1 MELQP
6 GPLGDLEYAQAM
18 FGRRPFLELLAL
30 NALGAGCSQAKDAT
44 AEPLKIAAAADLTL
58 AFKDIGEAF
67 EQAKGKK
74 AVFTFGSTGLL
85 TKQIKEGAPFDVFAA
100 ANQTYLDEL
109 IAAKAVLADS
119 KQLYARG
126 RIVLWTSGTTKVE
139 LSQLSESKFSKIA
152 IANPEHAPYGKAAAE
167 ALTKLKL
174 WDTVKPKLVYGE
186 NVQQALQY
194 AESGNADA
202 AIVALSL
209 AINAKGAYSDIDDSL
224 HEPIDQALGVC
235 EISKQKSAARD
246 FVEYV
251 TSEAGRA
258 IMKQYGFL
266 LPGETVTVRQ

>member
-1 MELQP
+1 
-6 GPLGDLEYAQAM
+6 M

-30 NALGAGCSQAKDAT
+30 NALGPACSQAKDVA
-44 AEPLKIAAAADLTL
+44 AEPLKIAAAADLTG
-58 AFKDIGEAF
+58 AFKEIGDAF
-67 EQAKGKK
+67 EQSKGKK
-74 AVFTFGSTGLL
+74 SVFTFGSTGLL

-109 IAAKAVLADS
+109 IAAKAVTASS

-126 RIVLWTSGTTKVE
+126 RIVLWTSASSKVE
-139 LSQLSESKFSKIA
+139 LTQLSEPRFSKIA
-152 IANPEHAPYGKAAAE
+152 IANPEHAPYGKAAAQ
-167 ALTKLKL
+167 ALTKLNL
-174 WDTVKPKLVYGE
+174 WDVVKPKLVYGE

-209 AINAKGAYSDIDDSL
+209 VINAKGSYSDIDGAL

-235 EISKQKSAARD
+235 EISRQKSAAQD
-246 FVEYV
+246 FVDFV

-258 IMKQYGFL
+258 IMRRYGFL
-266 LPGETVTVRQ
+266 LPGEAVTAR